1 MNQPTYK
8 IQVNEENT
16 YSFISVGRR
25 GLILKVVRFDEIE
38 PDVFNLGFGD
48 FDFEKQTLSDSIVS
62 DNGDMEKILATV
74 VSILSDFLQNN
85 PKFSVFIVGS
95 TSSRTRLYQI
105 AINRYYEDFK
115 VYFEIFGFQ
124 NSEFEVFQ
132 KNVNYESFLV
142 RKML

>member
-38 PDVFNLGFGD
+38 SDIFNLGFGD
-48 FDFEKQTLSDSIVS
+48 FDFERQTLSDSIVS
-62 DNGDMEKILATV
+62 DNGDIEKILATV
-74 VSILSDFLQNN
+74 VLILNDFLQNN

-95 TSSRTRLYQI
+95 TLSRTRLYQI

-115 VYFEIFGFQ
+115 VYFEIFGFK
-124 NSEFEVFQ
+124 NSDFEIFQ